1 MIDKFLS
8 ACAAAILISG
18 CASTG
23 SERPTSRS
31 SALERMDTSPL
42 NFVDRSTKLS
52 LFTDAIIGGGS
63 SGGFFAVN
71 PHTISYSFDCSGN
84 NYLLNFSSAPE
95 GKEFGTR
102 LTEMLKNDK
111 SLSVENVD
119 EINKSLS
126 RAELVGPVGLRC
138 SLKENSGQI
147 SLTIGL
153 ALKDTETYTYKFT
166 KENHVLNAGD
176 FS

>member
-1 MIDKFLS
+1 MIDKILL
-8 ACAAAILISG
+8 ACAAALLISG
-18 CASTG
+18 CASAG

-42 NFVDRSTKLS
+42 NFVDRSSKLS

-71 PHTISYSFDCSGN
+71 PHTISYAFDCSGN
-84 NYLLNFSSAPE
+84 DYLLNFSSAPE

-102 LTEMLKNDK
+102 LTEMLKNNK
-111 SLSVENVD
+111 NLSAEKAD
-119 EINKSLS
+119 EINQSLS

-138 SLKENSGQI
+138 SVKESSGQI
-147 SLTIGL
+147 RLTIGL
-153 ALKDTETYTYKFT
+153 ALRDTETYTYKFT
-166 KENHVLNAGD
+166 KENHVLNAED